1 MKVGLIGLGNMGS
14 AIALNLIKAGHKVSV
29 WNRSRDKAD
38 ALLQAGATWAASPA
52 EAGEAE
58 VVLSMLADDTA
69 LQAVVFGAADPQGN
83 PLPGTLQSKAPAL
96 HLSLSTISIELA
108 DRLAQSHAEAGRGF
122 VSAPVF
128 GRPAAAQAAKLFI
141 AAAGNPAHLALCEPL
156 FDAISQRVFTIGER
170 PSMANVVKLS
180 GNFMI
185 MAAVE
190 AMAEAMTLCE
200 KSGVAKSTLFDVLT
214 NTLFNAP
221 VYKTYGEILVQGR
234 YRPAGFAAPLGL
246 KDMTLVSSAAQRSGT
261 PMPVLGVVRDHLIE
275 TIACEGEDIDWSG
288 VGITVAKHA
297 GL

>member
-1 MKVGLIGLGNMGS
+1 MKVGFIGLGNMGS

-29 WNRSRDKAD
+29 WNRSRDKAEP
-38 ALLQAGATWAASPA
+38 LLAAGATLAANPA
-52 EAGEAE
+52 EAGEAD

-69 LQAVVFGAADPQGN
+69 LQAVVYGGADGHGQ
-83 PLPGTLQSKAPAL
+83 PGTLQSKASAL
-96 HLSLSTISIELA
+96 HISLSTISIELA

-141 AAAGNPAHLALCEPL
+141 AAAGKDADLQRCAPL

-200 KSGVAKSTLFDVLT
+200 KSGVPKSTLFDVLT

-221 VYKTYGEILVQGR
+221 VYKTYGEILVHGR

-246 KDMTLVSSAAQRSGT
+246 KDMTLVSSAAQHVRA

-288 VGITVAKHA
+288 VGVTVAKHA